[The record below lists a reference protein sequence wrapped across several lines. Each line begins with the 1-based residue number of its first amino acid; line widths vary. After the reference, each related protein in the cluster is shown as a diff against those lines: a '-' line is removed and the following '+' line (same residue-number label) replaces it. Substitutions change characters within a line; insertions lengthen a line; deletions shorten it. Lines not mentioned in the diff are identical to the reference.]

1 MNGACPATAPGSAPV
16 PVAVR
21 APALTRAGA
30 PATAGGLL
38 DAARRAL
45 AEVDSPPLDS
55 PALDAALLLAHALAL
70 PRTALLA
77 RPEMPVGPATR
88 SRFGALVERR
98 AAGEPLAWLTGRREF
113 WSLDLEVDPST
124 LVPRPETERLVEAVL
139 AAMGEV
145 GEREGGEGP
154 LRVADLGTG
163 CGAVAIAVAREAAGA
178 LVVATDIDP
187 DALAVARRNVRRLA
201 PGRVELRLGSW
212 CVPLEAGAWSVIAS
226 NPPYLREGD
235 PHLEADGVRREP
247 RRALVS
253 GSDGLDA
260 IRAIGAGA
268 GRCLRPGG
276 RLLVEHGADQG
287 EAVRSAFRA
296 AGLERLRTLRD
307 LGGRER
313 VTEGTRP

>member
-1 MNGACPATAPGSAPV
+1 M
-16 PVAVR
+16 
-21 APALTRAGA
+21 
-30 PATAGGLL
+30 TAGGLL
-38 DAARRAL
+38 AEARRAL
-45 AEVDSPPLDS
+45 AEVDSPSLDS
-55 PALDAALLLAHALAL
+55 PALDASLLLAHALDL

-77 RPEMPVGPATR
+77 RPERPVGPAER
-88 SRFGALVERR
+88 RRFGKLVERR

-113 WSLDLEVDPST
+113 WSLDFEVDRST

-139 AAMGEV
+139 AAVEEV
-145 GEREGGEGP
+145 CEREGGERP

-163 CGAVAIAVAREAAGA
+163 CGAVAIAVAREAAGV

-212 CVPLEAGAWSVIAS
+212 CDPLESGAYSVIAA
-226 NPPYLREGD
+226 NPPYLRADD
-235 PHLEADGVRREP
+235 PHLQGDGVRREP
-247 RRALVS
+247 RRALV
-253 GSDGLDA
+253 GGRDGLDA

-287 EAVRSAFRA
+287 EAVRGVLRA
-296 AGLERLRTLRD
+296 AGFGRARTFRD
-307 LGGRER
+307 LAGRER
-313 VTEGTRP
+313 VTEGTGP

>member
-1 MNGACPATAPGSAPV
+1 M
-16 PVAVR
+16 
-21 APALTRAGA
+21 
-30 PATAGGLL
+30 
-38 DAARRAL
+38 L
-45 AEVDSPPLDS
+45 AEVRPSPLET
-55 PALDAALLLAHALAL
+55 PALDASLLLANALAL

-77 RPEMPVGPATR
+77 RPEMLVGAVER
-88 SRFGALVERR
+88 RRFAALVERR
-98 AAGEPLAWLTGRREF
+98 AAGEPLAWITGRREF

-139 AAMGEV
+139 AAAAAAAAEV
-145 GEREGGEGP
+145 DGGGGDSEGS

-163 CGAVAIAVAREAAGA
+163 CGALAIAVAREAAGA

-187 DALAVARRNVRRLA
+187 GALAVARRNVHRLA
-201 PGRVELRLGSW
+201 PGRVALRLGSW
-212 CVPLEAGAWSVIAS
+212 CAPLEAGAWSVIAS
-226 NPPYLREGD
+226 NPPYLREDD

-253 GSDGLDA
+253 GRDGLDA

-287 EAVRSAFRA
+287 EAVRGVFRA
-296 AGLERLRTLRD
+296 VGLERLRTLRD